1 VAERRRR
8 RRGTWRD
15 RDQDTGYLILG
26 FHNPRIRRWQV
37 FLVSVTEERYYDP
50 ERREWRTFRRYRF
63 VRMLRC
69 LYVCCEAKFS
79 SRAQRD
85 PTKNLDVE
93 AKGCS
98 VLTYLE
104 WQWCE
109 TLEDFAKLIAGAQ
122 AEAYDRASACF
133 DLFEV
138 PTEVAG
144 YVYHSEPPEEY
155 CMKEHREMEAPHRVV
170 KRATYDP
177 FAPTEWRRVEGP
189 FNVMPRC
196 EYVLAEM
203 LGLRVEEVKFVPKP
217 WAKPYHPRRR
227 GRRRGQA

>member
-1 VAERRRR
+1 VAERERR

-15 RDQDTGYLILG
+15 RDQDTGYQILG
-26 FHNPRIRRWQV
+26 FYNPRIRRWQV
-37 FLVSVTEERYYDP
+37 FLVSVTEEKYYDV
-50 ERREWRTFRRYRF
+50 ERREERTVRRYRF

-79 SRAQRD
+79 SRTKTD

-109 TLEDFAKLIAGAQ
+109 DVGDFVKLIASAQ

-133 DLFEV
+133 GLFGV
-138 PTEVAG
+138 PTQVAG

-155 CMKEHREMEAPHRVV
+155 CMKEHREEEPPHKVV
-170 KRATYDP
+170 KSVTYDP
-177 FAPTEWRRVEGP
+177 FAPTEYNRVEGP

-203 LGLRVEEVKFVPKP
+203 MGLRVEEARFVPKP
-217 WAKPYHPRRR
+217 WAKAYYPRRR
-227 GRRRGQA
+227 RVRRRG